1 MSKQKSKLKPPTVK
15 TITVHI
21 SGGFVS
27 RTFYRAIQEKAE
39 HEKVGPISEW
49 QALGHLTA
57 LFETGEIECINPDQP
72 DSPPIYQMNGPVT
85 IEL

>member
-1 MSKQKSKLKPPTVK
+1 MSRQKSKPKQPTSK
-15 TITVHI
+15 AITVHI
-21 SGGFVS
+21 FGGFVS
-27 RTFYRAIQEKAE
+27 RTFYRAIQEKAD
-39 HEKVGPISEW
+39 HDKVGPISEW
-49 QALGHLTA
+49 QALGYLTA